1 MNIGP
6 LHLLSV
12 LNLVLAL
19 GLASLWVDP
28 NAEPL
33 PQIFW
38 TAPAP
43 VSPEI
48 ATPTVALR
56 TDPHGG
62 NPDAYPAILARPM
75 FAPDRRPPPP
85 PPPPAPPVV
94 PPPPPPPD
102 PFASVQ
108 ITGLF
113 TGPSGGVLARVEGK
127 MRRVKIGQ
135 SIGAWKL
142 ETVEDREATFKQ
154 GEQERKLRLAYAR
167 LNVPA
172 PVPVQ
177 APVPM
182 AMPAAAPRPTA
193 VPQAMPQN
201 FQDEIRERLRSRNEL
216 RAKHG
221 LPPVTE

>member
-12 LNLVLAL
+12 LSLGLAL

-33 PQIFW
+33 PQNFW

-48 ATPTVALR
+48 ANPTVALR

-75 FAPDRRPPPP
+75 FAPDRRP

-127 MRRVKIGQ
+127 IRRVKIGQ

-142 ETVEDREATFKQ
+142 ETVEGREATFKQ
-154 GEQERKLRLAYAR
+154 GEQERKLPLAYAK
-167 LNVPA
+167 LNVPR
-172 PVPVQ
+172 PV
-177 APVPM
+177 A
-182 AMPAAAPRPTA
+182 AAPAAAQR
-193 VPQAMPQN
+193 PQAPPQN
-201 FQDEIRERLRSRNEL
+201 PSAIQQAQQDEQRERLRRRNQL
-216 RAKHG
+216 RIANG
-221 LPPVTE
+221 LPPLTE

>member
-12 LNLVLAL
+12 LSMGLTL

-33 PQIFW
+33 PQNFW

-48 ATPTVALR
+48 ANPTVALR

-62 NPDAYPAILARPM
+62 NPDAYPAILARPI

-85 PPPPAPPVV
+85 PAPPAPPVV
-94 PPPPPPPD
+94 PLPPPPPD

-142 ETVEDREATFKQ
+142 ETIEGREATFKQ
-154 GEQERKLRLAYAR
+154 GDQERKLSLAYAK
-167 LNVPA
+167 LNVPLPP
-172 PVPVQ
+172 PV
-177 APVPM
+177 
-182 AMPAAAPRPTA
+182 AAAPPALLR
-193 VPQAMPQN
+193 PQALPQN
-201 FQDEIRERLRSRNEL
+201 LSAIQQTQQDEQRERLRRRNQL
-216 RAKHG
+216 RIANG
-221 LPPVTE
+221 LPPLTE

>member
-12 LNLVLAL
+12 LNLALGL

-28 NAEPL
+28 NAQPL

-38 TAPAP
+38 TAPEP

-48 ATPTVALR
+48 ATPTVALM
-56 TDPHGG
+56 TDPQGG
-62 NPDAYPAILARPM
+62 NPDAYPTILARPM

-85 PPPPAPPVV
+85 

-113 TGPSGGVLARVEGK
+113 TGPTGGVLARVEGK

-142 ETVEDREATFKQ
+142 ETVEGREATFKQ
-154 GEQERKLRLAYAR
+154 GEQERKLTLAYAK
-167 LNVPA
+167 LNVPLPP
-172 PVPVQ
+172 PVAAVPAAILRPQ
-177 APVPM
+177 AP
-182 AMPAAAPRPTA
+182 
-193 VPQAMPQN
+193 PQN
-201 FQDEIRERLRSRNEL
+201 LSAIQQTQQDEQRERLRRRNEM
-216 RAKHG
+216 RIANG
-221 LPPVTE
+221 LPPLTE

>member
-12 LNLVLAL
+12 LNLGLAL

-28 NAEPL
+28 NAQPL
-33 PQIFW
+33 PQNFW
-38 TAPAP
+38 AAPAP
-43 VSPEI
+43 VSPDI
-48 ATPTVALR
+48 ATPTVALM
-56 TDPHGG
+56 TDPQGG

-85 PPPPAPPVV
+85 PPPPVV

-135 SIGAWKL
+135 TIGAWTL
-142 ETVEDREATFKQ
+142 ESIEGREATFKQ
-154 GEQERKLRLAYAR
+154 GEQERKLRLAYAK
-167 LNVPA
+167 LNT
-172 PVPVQ
+172 PVTP
-177 APVPM
+177 
-182 AMPAAAPRPTA
+182 PAAAVPAAAARPQPT
-193 VPQAMPQN
+193 PQN
-201 FQDEIRERLRSRNEL
+201 LNAIQQTQQDEQRERLRRRNEM
-216 RAKHG
+216 RIANG
-221 LPPVTE
+221 LPPLTE

>member
-12 LNLVLAL
+12 LNLGLAL
-19 GLASLWVDP
+19 GLASLWLDP

-48 ATPTVALR
+48 ATPTVALM
-56 TDPHGG
+56 TDPQGG

-75 FAPDRRPPPP
+75 FATDRRP

-142 ETVEDREATFKQ
+142 ETVEGREATFKQ
-154 GEQERKLRLAYAR
+154 GEQERKLSLAYAK
-167 LNVPA
+167 LNVPL
-172 PVPVQ
+172 PP
-177 APVPM
+177 
-182 AMPAAAPRPTA
+182 PAAAVPAAILR
-193 VPQAMPQN
+193 PQAPPQN
-201 FQDEIRERLRSRNEL
+201 LSAIQQTQQDEQRERLRRRNEL
-216 RAKHG
+216 RIANG
-221 LPPVTE
+221 LPPLTE

>member
-12 LNLVLAL
+12 LNLGLAL

-28 NAEPL
+28 NAQPL
-33 PQIFW
+33 PQNFW
-38 TAPAP
+38 TAPEP

-48 ATPTVALR
+48 ATPTVALMA
-56 TDPHGG
+56 DPHGG

-75 FAPDRRPPPP
+75 FAPDRRP

-113 TGPSGGVLARVEGK
+113 TGPGGGVLARVEGK

-135 SIGAWKL
+135 TIGAWTL
-142 ETVEDREATFKQ
+142 EAIEGREATFKQ

-167 LNVPA
+167 LNTPVTPPA
-172 PVPVQ
+172 GAV
-177 APVPM
+177 
-182 AMPAAAPRPTA
+182 PAAARAQPTA
-193 VPQAMPQN
+193 QNLNAIQQAQ
-201 FQDEIRERLRSRNEL
+201 QDEQRERLRRRNQMRIE
-216 RAKHG
+216 KG
-221 LPPVTE
+221 LPPLTE

>member
-12 LNLVLAL
+12 LNLGLAL

-28 NAEPL
+28 NAQPL

-38 TAPAP
+38 TAPEP

-48 ATPTVALR
+48 ATPTVALM
-56 TDPHGG
+56 TDPQGG
-62 NPDAYPAILARPM
+62 NPDAYPTILARPM
-75 FAPDRRPPPP
+75 FAPDRRP

-113 TGPSGGVLARVEGK
+113 TGPGGGVLARVEGK

-135 SIGAWKL
+135 TIGAWTL
-142 ETVEDREATFKQ
+142 ETIEGREATFKQ

-167 LNVPA
+167 LNTPVTPPA
-172 PVPVQ
+172 G
-177 APVPM
+177 
-182 AMPAAAPRPTA
+182 AMPAAARMQPT
-193 VPQAMPQN
+193 PQN
-201 FQDEIRERLRSRNEL
+201 LSAIQQTQQDEQRERLRRRNEL
-216 RAKHG
+216 RIANG
-221 LPPVTE
+221 LPPLTE

>member
-12 LNLVLAL
+12 LSLGLGL

-28 NAEPL
+28 NAQPL

-48 ATPTVALR
+48 ASPTVALR
-56 TDPHGG
+56 TDPQGG
-62 NPDAYPAILARPM
+62 NPDAYPAILARPL

-85 PPPPAPPVV
+85 PPPPVV

-113 TGPSGGVLARVEGK
+113 TGPTGGVLARVEGK

-135 SIGAWKL
+135 NIGAWKL
-142 ETVEDREATFKQ
+142 EAVEGREATFKQ
-154 GEQERKLRLAYAR
+154 GEQERKLRLAYAK
-167 LNVPA
+167 LNVPVA
-172 PVPVQ
+172 PPIAAVPAGMLRPQ
-177 APVPM
+177 AP
-182 AMPAAAPRPTA
+182 
-193 VPQAMPQN
+193 PQN
-201 FQDEIRERLRSRNEL
+201 LGAIQQAQQEEQRERLRRRNEL
-216 RAKHG
+216 RIANG
-221 LPPVTE
+221 LPPLTE

>member
-12 LNLVLAL
+12 LNLGLAL
-19 GLASLWVDP
+19 GLASLWLDP
-28 NAEPL
+28 NAEPV

-48 ATPTVALR
+48 ATPTVALM
-56 TDPHGG
+56 TDPQGG

-75 FAPDRRPPPP
+75 FAPDRRP

-127 MRRVKIGQ
+127 IRRVKIGQ

-142 ETVEDREATFKQ
+142 ETVEGREATFKQ
-154 GEQERKLRLAYAR
+154 GEQERKLSLAYAK
-167 LNVPA
+167 LNVPLPPPA
-172 PVPVQ
+172 SPVPAAILRPQ
-177 APVPM
+177 AP
-182 AMPAAAPRPTA
+182 
-193 VPQAMPQN
+193 PQN
-201 FQDEIRERLRSRNEL
+201 LSAIQQTQQDEQRERLRRRNEL
-216 RAKHG
+216 RIANG
-221 LPPVTE
+221 LPPLTE

>member
-12 LNLVLAL
+12 LNLALGL

-28 NAEPL
+28 NAQPL

-38 TAPAP
+38 TAPEP

-48 ATPTVALR
+48 ATPTVALM
-56 TDPHGG
+56 TDPQGG
-62 NPDAYPAILARPM
+62 NPDAYPTILARPM
-75 FAPDRRPPPP
+75 FAPDRRP

-113 TGPSGGVLARVEGK
+113 TGPGGGVLARVEGK

-142 ETVEDREATFKQ
+142 ETVEGREATFKQ
-154 GEQERKLRLAYAR
+154 GEQERKLTLAYAK
-167 LNVPA
+167 LNVPLPP
-172 PVPVQ
+172 PVAAVPAAILRPQ
-177 APVPM
+177 AP
-182 AMPAAAPRPTA
+182 
-193 VPQAMPQN
+193 PQN
-201 FQDEIRERLRSRNEL
+201 LSAIQQTQQDEQRERLRRRNEM
-216 RAKHG
+216 RIANG
-221 LPPVTE
+221 LPPLTE

>member
-12 LNLVLAL
+12 LNLALGL

-28 NAEPL
+28 NAQPL

-38 TAPAP
+38 TAPEP

-48 ATPTVALR
+48 ATPTVALM
-56 TDPHGG
+56 TDPQGG
-62 NPDAYPAILARPM
+62 NPDAYPTILARPM
-75 FAPDRRPPPP
+75 FAPDRRP

-113 TGPSGGVLARVEGK
+113 TGPTGGVLARVEGK

-142 ETVEDREATFKQ
+142 ETVEGREATFKQ
-154 GEQERKLRLAYAR
+154 GEQERKLTLAYAK
-167 LNVPA
+167 LNVPLPP
-172 PVPVQ
+172 PVAAVPAAILRPQ
-177 APVPM
+177 AP
-182 AMPAAAPRPTA
+182 
-193 VPQAMPQN
+193 PQN
-201 FQDEIRERLRSRNEL
+201 LSAIQQTQQDEQRERLRRRNEM
-216 RAKHG
+216 RIANG
-221 LPPVTE
+221 LPPLTE

>member
-12 LNLVLAL
+12 LNLGLAL

-33 PQIFW
+33 PQIYW
-38 TAPAP
+38 TAPTP

-48 ATPTVALR
+48 AIPTVALM
-56 TDPHGG
+56 TDPQGG
-62 NPDAYPAILARPM
+62 NPDAYPAVLARPM

-85 PPPPAPPVV
+85 PPPPVV

-167 LNVPA
+167 LNVPVPP
-172 PVPVQ
+172 PVAAVPAAIQRPQ
-177 APVPM
+177 AP
-182 AMPAAAPRPTA
+182 
-193 VPQAMPQN
+193 PQN
-201 FQDEIRERLRSRNEL
+201 LSAIQQTQQEEQRERLRRRNEL
-216 RAKHG
+216 RIANG
-221 LPPVTE
+221 LPPLTE

>member
-12 LNLVLAL
+12 LSL
-19 GLASLWVDP
+19 GLGLSLASLWVDP

-33 PQIFW
+33 PQNFW

-48 ATPTVALR
+48 ANPTVALR

-135 SIGAWKL
+135 SIGVWKL
-142 ETVEDREATFKQ
+142 ETIEGREATFKQ
-154 GEQERKLRLAYAR
+154 GEQERKLSLAYAK
-167 LNVPA
+167 LNVPLPPPVA
-172 PVPVQ
+172 PAPPAMLRPQ
-177 APVPM
+177 AP
-182 AMPAAAPRPTA
+182 
-193 VPQAMPQN
+193 PQSLSAIQ
-201 FQDEIRERLRSRNEL
+201 QTQQEEQRDRLRRRNEF
-216 RAKHG
+216 RIANG
-221 LPPVTE
+221 LPPLTE

>member
-12 LNLVLAL
+12 LNLGLAL

-48 ATPTVALR
+48 ATPTVALM
-56 TDPHGG
+56 TDPQGG
-62 NPDAYPAILARPM
+62 NPDAYPVILARPM
-75 FAPDRRPPPP
+75 FAPDRR
-85 PPPPAPPVV
+85 

-113 TGPSGGVLARVEGK
+113 TGPTGGVLARVEGK

-142 ETVEDREATFKQ
+142 ETVEGREATFKQ
-154 GEQERKLRLAYAR
+154 GEQERKLTLAYAK
-167 LNVPA
+167 LNVPLPP
-172 PVPVQ
+172 PVAAVPAAILRPQ
-177 APVPM
+177 AP
-182 AMPAAAPRPTA
+182 
-193 VPQAMPQN
+193 PQN
-201 FQDEIRERLRSRNEL
+201 LSAIQQTQQDDQRERLRRRNEL
-216 RAKHG
+216 RIANG
-221 LPPVTE
+221 LPPLTE

>member
-12 LNLVLAL
+12 LNLALGL

-28 NAEPL
+28 NAQPL

-38 TAPAP
+38 TAPEP

-48 ATPTVALR
+48 ATPTVALM
-56 TDPHGG
+56 TDPQGG

-85 PPPPAPPVV
+85 PAPPVL

-113 TGPSGGVLARVEGK
+113 TGPVGGVLARVEGK
-127 MRRVKIGQ
+127 IRRVKIGQ

-142 ETVEDREATFKQ
+142 ETVEGREATFKQ
-154 GEQERKLRLAYAR
+154 GEQERKLTLAYAK
-167 LNVPA
+167 LNVPPPPP
-172 PVPVQ
+172 PVAAV
-177 APVPM
+177 
-182 AMPAAAPRPTA
+182 PAAISRPQPT
-193 VPQAMPQN
+193 PQN
-201 FQDEIRERLRSRNEL
+201 LSAIQQTQQDEQRERLRRRNEM
-216 RAKHG
+216 RIANG
-221 LPPVTE
+221 LPPLTE

>member
-12 LNLVLAL
+12 LSMGLTL

-33 PQIFW
+33 PQNFW

-48 ATPTVALR
+48 ANPTVALR

-62 NPDAYPAILARPM
+62 NPDAYPAILARPI

-85 PPPPAPPVV
+85 PAPPAPPVV

-113 TGPSGGVLARVEGK
+113 TGPSGGVFARVEGK

-142 ETVEDREATFKQ
+142 ETIEGREATFKQ
-154 GEQERKLRLAYAR
+154 GEQERKLSLAYAK
-167 LNVPA
+167 LNVPLPP
-172 PVPVQ
+172 PV
-177 APVPM
+177 
-182 AMPAAAPRPTA
+182 AAAPPALLR
-193 VPQAMPQN
+193 PQAPPQN
-201 FQDEIRERLRSRNEL
+201 QRAIQQTQQDEQRERLRRRNQL
-216 RAKHG
+216 RIANG
-221 LPPVTE
+221 LPPLTE